1 LDSITSPVKRWGRKS
16 FVIIAISYLNQTLFI
31 FGIKSPVLFLSRACI
46 EFSILVMIFMG
57 LVTGL
62 MTGLTGASGVGV
74 VVPMLII
81 LLGFSIYE
89 AIGARLEVDIIASL
103 LVIVTYLKPGLVY
116 RTEIWIA
123 IGSIMGA
130 QIGALIAT
138 RLAEGV

>member
-1 LDSITSPVKRWGRKS
+1 M
-16 FVIIAISYLNQTLFI
+16 IIAISYLNQTLFI

-74 VVPMLII
+74 VVPMLTI

-116 RTEIWIA
+116 RSEIWIA
-123 IGSIMGA
+123 IGSIMVA

-138 RLAEGV
+138 RLSEGV